1 MAVPAKA
8 GLRATRRQ
16 ETQGVDEAHAERTQS
31 EEITEDIKKLKD
43 LYGQKL
49 GRAAK
54 AIPFSEAEKLF

>member
-43 LYGQKL
+43 LYG
-49 GRAAK
+49 
-54 AIPFSEAEKLF
+54 